1 MKKLLAIAIVMWS
14 LPSLCAQTLATQHI
28 GSAGTEASSTQG
40 SITYHIGEMV
50 VADQGRI
57 QAGVIQNIV
66 GLINSSEDE
75 YDLTEVR
82 LYPNPT
88 TGPLQIEHGIDGLE
102 KWFVANSSGQIIQQ
116 MNDSGETDLG
126 HLPPGQ
132 YYMVPI
138 IQGDLGGAL
147 PIQIIR

>member
-1 MKKLLAIAIVMWS
+1 MKKFLAIAIVMWS
-14 LPSLCAQTLATQHI
+14 LPSLYSQTLATQHI
-28 GSAGTEASSTQG
+28 GSAGTEASSNLG

-66 GLINSSEDE
+66 GLINSSRNG
-75 YDLTEVR
+75 YDLSDVR

-88 TGPLQIEHGIDGLE
+88 AGPLQIEHSIDGLE
-102 KWFVANSSGQIIQQ
+102 KWLVANSSGQIIHQITNSQ
-116 MNDSGETDLG
+116 KADLD
-126 HLPPGQ
+126 HLPPAQ